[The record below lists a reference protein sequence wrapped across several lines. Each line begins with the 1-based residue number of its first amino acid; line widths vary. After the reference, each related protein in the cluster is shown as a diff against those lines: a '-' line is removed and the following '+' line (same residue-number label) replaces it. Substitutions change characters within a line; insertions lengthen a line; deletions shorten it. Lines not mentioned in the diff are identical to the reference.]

1 MVKIKI
7 YQMKVLEFLIDVF
20 SWLKIVAS
28 PFLIAVIIA
37 VIIYLNISGIL
48 GLILS
53 VSILMVGVV
62 VGVILATRIW
72 KTLGTTTFLSRIHA
86 TPELDKINHE
96 KK

>member
-1 MVKIKI
+1 
-7 YQMKVLEFLIDVF
+7 MKVLAFLIDVC

-28 PFLIAVIIA
+28 PFLLAVVIA
-37 VIIYLNISGIL
+37 VIIYLNVSGIL

-53 VSILMVGVV
+53 VSLLLVGVV

-72 KTLGTTTFLSRIHA
+72 KTQGTTTFLARIHA
-86 TPELDKINHE
+86 TPELDKVNHE